1 MVNLYRMRQLM
12 NRKTVSILWQI
23 EQEQAK
29 ATKVTTVIT
38 GMPRGGGQHDQVSSG
53 AIKLAELKEVYSELI
68 TELETMRNELAPLI
82 DTLDNIELRAAM
94 RLRYLKGYK
103 PEQIA
108 QIFSALQTELNS
120 ARNRFYQREV
130 RRNRF
135 SLSEPSPEPL
145 SEEHKPCF
153 EIILPDGTLLKA
165 VGFEEDIYPGVC
177 VYARRP
183 GKPNEIVSLIE
194 YNPERNEGHRL
205 CIGAYQRH
213 LDEPNY
219 YEPYVAERKEHAQS
233 DAPPY
238 PAH

>member
-29 ATKVTTVIT
+29 ATKVTTVLT

-108 QIFSALQTELNS
+108 DAICLADRTIYRYLVKAENELC
-120 ARNRFYQREV
+120 RNFPEKVIHGQ
-130 RRNRF
+130 
-135 SLSEPSPEPL
+135 LPS
-145 SEEHKPCF
+145 SC
-153 EIILPDGTLLKA
+153 
-165 VGFEEDIYPGVC
+165 
-177 VYARRP
+177 
-183 GKPNEIVSLIE
+183 
-194 YNPERNEGHRL
+194 
-205 CIGAYQRH
+205 Q
-213 LDEPNY
+213 
-219 YEPYVAERKEHAQS
+219 
-233 DAPPY
+233 
-238 PAH
+238 

>member
-1 MVNLYRMRQLM
+1 M

-68 TELETMRNELAPLI
+68 SELETMRNELAPLI

-108 QIFSALQTELNS
+108 DAITVQPLVNLNC
-120 ARNRFYQREV
+120 ADQVADDTDFV
-130 RRNRF
+130 AA
-135 SLSEPSPEPL
+135 LSELAYRFNSMRNDNPFALCPAEAISQLLCGSFDLLAVPFRHQPTRPKHGFRRLTRELQRPVPV
-145 SEEHKPCF
+145 SV
-153 EIILPDGTLLKA
+153 ITL
-165 VGFEEDIYPGVC
+165 V
-177 VYARRP
+177 
-183 GKPNEIVSLIE
+183 
-194 YNPERNEGHRL
+194 
-205 CIGAYQRH
+205 
-213 LDEPNY
+213 
-219 YEPYVAERKEHAQS
+219 
-233 DAPPY
+233 
-238 PAH
+238 